1 MDNQPH
7 VRLVDSHPESIR
19 GDHYAALVIFPT
31 VLPDRLFFPVQS
43 GMKEIGRY
51 SGLLQEE
58 SCLFCLFPAPGIDD
72 SRAGHFSEYVGQCAQ
87 LVFRTAHDVGKVRT
101 DKACPE
107 HILLLEKQSSLYV
120 VHDFGRGS
128 RRQCQYRHAGQ
139 LLPNVGDME
148 IGRAEVIAPL
158 RDTMAFIH
166 H

>member
-58 SCLFCLFPAPGIDD
+58 TCLL
-72 SRAGHFSEYVGQCAQ
+72 
-87 LVFRTAHDVGKVRT
+87 
-101 DKACPE
+101 
-107 HILLLEKQSSLYV
+107 
-120 VHDFGRGS
+120 
-128 RRQCQYRHAGQ
+128 
-139 LLPNVGDME
+139 
-148 IGRAEVIAPL
+148 
-158 RDTMAFIH
+158 
-166 H
+166 